1 MSLRYIRTSVDDA
14 NDYSGIRQS
23 STDRYSTEKLSATVD
38 GDDKKMHTG
47 RLSYLDLPRRREVR
61 NSTVTAGGAVQR

>member
-1 MSLRYIRTSVDDA
+1 MMRMTTVA
-14 NDYSGIRQS
+14 SGKVVQ
-23 STDRYSTEKLSATVD
+23 TGTVQKNYPPQWTAMI
-38 GDDKKMHTG
+38 KKMHTG